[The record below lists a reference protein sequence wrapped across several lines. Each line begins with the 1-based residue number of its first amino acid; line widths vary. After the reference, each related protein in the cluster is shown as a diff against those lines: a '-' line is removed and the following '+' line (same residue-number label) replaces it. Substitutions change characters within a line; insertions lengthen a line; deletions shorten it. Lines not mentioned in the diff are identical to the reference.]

1 VLRIL
6 SLGIGS
12 AAGLAALA
20 CARPEPGLRLEYRAL
35 HMGVETRLVLFA
47 PDSAAGLAAAM
58 AAFDRIAELDSLMS
72 DYRLDSELNAL
83 NASAGGAGLIVSP
96 DLARV
101 LATALDVAE
110 RSGGA
115 FDVTAGPVVA
125 LWRESRRTG
134 RLPDAQSL
142 ERARSLVDWRRV
154 RVDAGTRHVRLTAP
168 GMRLDLGGIAK
179 GYAAE
184 AARTVLRENG
194 VERGLVEIGGELA
207 LGRAPPGTAGWTV
220 ELGAGPR
227 RRAVLLENTV
237 VATSGGS
244 EQHIIIGGVAY
255 SHVIEPGTG
264 LGSTRAVTATAI
276 GPAGALADALA
287 TACTLL
293 ERPGRDRLAAAYP
306 GYTLIVEPDA

>member
-1 VLRIL
+1 
-6 SLGIGS
+6 
-12 AAGLAALA
+12 
-20 CARPEPGLRLEYRAL
+20 
-35 HMGVETRLVLFA
+35 MGVETRLVLFA
-47 PDSAAGLAAAM
+47 SDSATGLAAAM
-58 AAFDRIAELDSLMS
+58 AAFDRIAELDSVMS

-83 NASAGGAGLIVSP
+83 NATAGGAGLIVSR

-101 LATALDVAE
+101 LAAALDVAE

-154 RVDAGTRHVRLTAP
+154 RLEASSRHVRLASP

-184 AARTVLRENG
+184 AARAVLGENG
-194 VERGLVEIGGELA
+194 IERSLVEIGGELA
-207 LGRAPPGTAGWTV
+207 LGRAPPGTAGWRV
-220 ELGAGPR
+220 ELGAGER
-227 RRAVLLENTV
+227 GRAVLLENTV

-244 EQHIIIGGVAY
+244 EQHIVIDGVSY

-264 LGSTRAVTATAI
+264 LGSTRPVTATVI

-293 ERPGRDRLAAAYP
+293 DRPGRDRLAAAYP